1 MSDFDRI
8 PDPPMPRFSDPDND
22 ADWCTDTE
30 PETPEQSAELVDRN
44 LRTMGSAGLS
54 RPDEMTH
61 CRTCKRE
68 MTRDEF
74 IDHQGIHWLSE
85 TRDI

>member
-8 PDPPMPRFSDPDND
+8 PDPPMPRFADPDND
-22 ADWCTDTE
+22 
-30 PETPEQSAELVDRN
+30 PERAED
-44 LRTMGSAGLS
+44 G
-54 RPDEMTH
+54 EMTAYERQMAEMTY

-74 IDHQGIHWLSE
+74 IDHQVHWLSE

>member
-8 PDPPMPRFSDPDND
+8 SDPPMPRFSDPDND
-22 ADWCTDTE
+22 PDWGTDTE

-44 LRTMGSAGLS
+44 LRAMGSAGLS
-54 RPDEMTH
+54 QPDETTH

-68 MTRDEF
+68 MTSDEF
-74 IDHQGIHWLSE
+74 IDHQGSHWLNE